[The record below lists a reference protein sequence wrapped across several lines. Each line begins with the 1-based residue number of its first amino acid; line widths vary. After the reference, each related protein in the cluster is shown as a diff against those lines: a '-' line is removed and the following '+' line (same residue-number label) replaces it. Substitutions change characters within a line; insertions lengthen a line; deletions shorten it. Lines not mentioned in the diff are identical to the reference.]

1 MHADTA
7 TWTVNS
13 NETWVHKRL
22 KAGWNLH
29 KYQRYVK
36 WSDLHV
42 TLQVTQS

>member
-22 KAGWNLH
+22 KPDEICINT
-29 KYQRYVK
+29 K
-36 WSDLHV
+36 DM
-42 TLQVTQS
+42 